1 MVQLWH
7 ESASK
12 TSRDNPNVVL
22 EARVTP
28 AEDVGALQ
36 AYEVEFRARNLSDVP
51 VVIVGSRYSATGYWL
66 EKLPPAERTD
76 EAFGNRL
83 RGAKWSVHRAAGV
96 RDVEFVHGGPLLP
109 DNYILFPDERY
120 VSRRVIVVEPGR
132 YDELDVSGYA
142 YVARHDR
149 LSVEI
154 PSVPESTPQRLS
166 SGTLSQTAL
175 NGSVERLPIEEV
187 SLIGRLTAPARDLL
201 RVRIVDAEGD
211 YEDLVAY
218 VDVRG
223 REGTRP
229 LSQDDADE
237 SLERY
242 GFTVATTLN
251 EIFVGPSTESPET
264 APQWDVYEDA
274 DEARLDAVIPTAE
287 WDGRIRF
294 RGDAWVLGHGG
305 GGGVYVGRPG
315 TGDEI
320 SGKWKNGDPCPEAV
334 PDAVMQL
341 MGFRDPQVGTC
352 SAPQATPDGTNYFD
366 ASIDLDDG
374 SWPRSEGSPEWMLSP
389 WAAALRMHPGDA
401 RARERAQE
409 LLAEHGFV
417 GGVCAERTDPVRV
430 RSCRLRF
437 ADAAGLPSAAN
448 AEWAAA
454 RWLAIR
460 ENLLIEVAEATPADP
475 DSHMVLATTNGGT
488 EAVISSTDQS
498 DAVLVVAGPAEA
510 DDAQRHA
517 ERAAASVSRADG
529 DR

>member
-1 MVQLWH
+1 M
-7 ESASK
+7 
-12 TSRDNPNVVL
+12 
-22 EARVTP
+22 
-28 AEDVGALQ
+28 
-36 AYEVEFRARNLSDVP
+36 
-51 VVIVGSRYSATGYWL
+51 
-66 EKLPPAERTD
+66 
-76 EAFGNRL
+76 
-83 RGAKWSVHRAAGV
+83 
-96 RDVEFVHGGPLLP
+96 
-109 DNYILFPDERY
+109 
-120 VSRRVIVVEPGR
+120 
-132 YDELDVSGYA
+132 
-142 YVARHDR
+142 
-149 LSVEI
+149 
-154 PSVPESTPQRLS
+154 
-166 SGTLSQTAL
+166 
-175 NGSVERLPIEEV
+175 
-187 SLIGRLTAPARDLL
+187 
-201 RVRIVDAEGD
+201 
-211 YEDLVAY
+211 
-218 VDVRG
+218 
-223 REGTRP
+223 
-229 LSQDDADE
+229 
-237 SLERY
+237 
-242 GFTVATTLN
+242 ATTLN

-320 SGKWKNGDPCPEAV
+320 SGKWKNGDACPEAV